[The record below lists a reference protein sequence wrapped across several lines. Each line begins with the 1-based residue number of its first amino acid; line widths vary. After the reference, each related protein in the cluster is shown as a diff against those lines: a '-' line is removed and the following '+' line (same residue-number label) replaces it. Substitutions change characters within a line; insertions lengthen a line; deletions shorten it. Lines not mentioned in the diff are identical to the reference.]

1 MSRITPQL
9 RRLLEAPLD
18 TFEKLEICMVL
29 WTATARTQSPRE
41 LAARIQLPLD
51 LVERA
56 LEDLVAAKYV
66 ELAGGLARL
75 TVPAAL
81 VPDVQALVELYATD
95 RILIVRTLSEL
106 AMDRVRGMAARA
118 FADAFLIRKKSEDDD
133 G

>member
-9 RRLLEAPLD
+9 RRLLESPLD
-18 TFEKLEICMVL
+18 TFEKLEVCMML

-41 LAARIQLPLD
+41 LSARIQLPVD

-56 LEDLVAAKYV
+56 LEELVAAKFV

-75 TVPAAL
+75 TVPAHL
-81 VPDVQALVELYATD
+81 VDDVQALVELYATD

-106 AMDRVRGMAARA
+106 AVNRVRSMAARA
-118 FADAFLIRKKSEDDD
+118 FADAFQLRKKSEDDD

>member
-9 RRLLEAPLD
+9 RRLLESPLD
-18 TFEKLEICMVL
+18 TFEKLEVCMML
-29 WTATARTQSPRE
+29 WTATAHTQSPRE
-41 LAARIQLPLD
+41 LSARIQLPVD

-56 LEDLVAAKYV
+56 LEELVAAKFV

-75 TVPAAL
+75 TVPAHL
-81 VPDVQALVELYATD
+81 VDDVQALVELYATD

-106 AMDRVRGMAARA
+106 AVNRVRSMAARA
-118 FADAFLIRKKSEDDD
+118 FADAFQLRKKSEDDD

>member
-1 MSRITPQL
+1 MSRIPPQL
-9 RRLLEAPLD
+9 RRLLESPLD

-29 WTATARTQSPRE
+29 WTAAARTQSPRE
-41 LAARIQLPLD
+41 LAARVQLPLD
-51 LVERA
+51 LVERG

-75 TVPAAL
+75 TVPASQ
-81 VPDVQALVELYATD
+81 VDDVQALVEMYATD

-118 FADAFLIRKKSEDDD
+118 FADAFQLRKKPEGDD

>member
-1 MSRITPQL
+1 MSRVTPQI

-41 LAARIQLPLD
+41 LAARVQLPVE
-51 LVERA
+51 LVDRA
-56 LEDLVAAKYV
+56 LEDLVAAGYV

-75 TVPAAL
+75 TVPTAQHA
-81 VPDVQALVELYATD
+81 DVQALVELYAVD

-106 AMDRVRGMAARA
+106 AMNRVRSMAARA
-118 FADAFLIRKKSEDDD
+118 FADAFQLRRKPEGDD

>member
-1 MSRITPQL
+1 MSRVPPSL

-29 WTATARTQSPRE
+29 WTAAARTQSPRE
-41 LAARIQLPLD
+41 LAARVQLPID

-56 LEDLVAAKYV
+56 LDDLVRARFV

-75 TVPAAL
+75 TIPANL

-106 AMDRVRGMAARA
+106 ALGRVRGMAARA
-118 FADAFLIRKKSEDDD
+118 FADAFVLRKKSEDDD

>member
-1 MSRITPQL
+1 MARVTPQI

-41 LAARIQLPLD
+41 LSARIQLPVE

-56 LEDLVAAKYV
+56 LDDLVAARFV

-75 TVPAAL
+75 TVPAHL
-81 VPDVQALVELYATD
+81 VDDVQALVEVYATD

-106 AMDRVRGMAARA
+106 AMDRVRSMAARA
-118 FADAFLIRKKSEDDD
+118 FADAFLIRKKPEGDD

>member
-1 MSRITPQL
+1 MSRVSPKL

-29 WTATARTQSPRE
+29 WTAAARTQSPRE
-41 LAARIQLPLD
+41 LAARVQLPID
-51 LVERA
+51 LVEHA
-56 LEDLVAAKYV
+56 LADLVAAHFV

-75 TVPAAL
+75 TVPADL

-95 RILIVRTLSEL
+95 RLTIVRTLSEL
-106 AMDRVRGMAARA
+106 AMDRVRSMAARA
-118 FADAFLIRKKSEDDD
+118 FADAFQIRKKREGDD